1 MQRPQIMGILN
12 VTPDSFSDGGA
23 HADTSLAVDHALRMV
38 ADGADVI
45 DVGGESTR
53 PGSEP
58 VPPEEQLRRVLPVV
72 RAVRTALDK
81 ARPTVRISIDTS
93 LAQVAGPCLD
103 EGAMMLNDV
112 RASTDERSNEPMIDL
127 AVRRNVPIVLM
138 HMQGSPQTMQQ
149 SPSYEDVVRDVTGFL
164 AVQSMRAQHA
174 GLSREQI
181 WLDPGIGFGK
191 TKAHNLTLLAN
202 LSALV
207 ALGFPV
213 LLGTSRKRFMG
224 SICQVVDDLSFAPR
238 TPQPR
243 ELIAATTATTALGV
257 AAGVR
262 MFRVHD
268 VRENRHAA
276 DVAYAIRTATTQT
289 PVTP

>member
-12 VTPDSFSDGGA
+12 VTPDSFSDGGT
-23 HADTSLAVDHALRMV
+23 HTDTGLAVDHALRMV

-58 VPPEEQLRRVLPVV
+58 VPPDEQLRRVLPVV
-72 RAVRTALDK
+72 RAVRAALDK
-81 ARPTVRISIDTS
+81 AQPTVRISIDTS
-93 LAQVAGPCLD
+93 LSQVAGPCLD

-112 RASTDERSNEPMIDL
+112 RASTDERSNEPMIQL

-149 SPSYEDVVRDVTGFL
+149 SPAYEDVVRDVTGFL
-164 AVQSMRAQHA
+164 AVQAMRAQHA

-224 SICQVVDDLSFAPR
+224 TICQVVDDLSFAPR

-276 DVAYAIRTATTQT
+276 DVAYAIRSAVSQT

>member
-1 MQRPQIMGILN
+1 MQQRQQIMGILN
-12 VTPDSFSDGGA
+12 VTPDSFSDGGT
-23 HADTSLAVDHALRMV
+23 HVDTSLAVDHALRMV

-72 RAVRTALDK
+72 RAVRAALDK
-81 ARPTVRISIDTS
+81 ARPAVRISVDTS

-112 RASTDERSNEPMIDL
+112 RASTDERSSEPMIQL

-138 HMQGSPQTMQQ
+138 HMQGTPGTMQQ
-149 SPSYEDVVRDVTGFL
+149 SPEYEDVVRDVTGFL
-164 AVQSMRAQHA
+164 AVQAMRAQHA

-191 TKAHNLTLLAN
+191 TKAHNLTLLAH

-224 SICQVVDDLSFAPR
+224 TICQVVDDLSFAPR

-276 DVAYAIRTATTQT
+276 DVAYAIRTAT
-289 PVTP
+289 

>member
-12 VTPDSFSDGGA
+12 VTPDSFSDGGT
-23 HADTSLAVDHALRMV
+23 HTDTGLAVDHALRMV

-45 DVGGESTR
+45 DIGGESTR

-72 RAVRTALDK
+72 RAVRVALDK

-112 RASTDERSNEPMIDL
+112 RASTDERSSEPMINL

-149 SPSYEDVVRDVTGFL
+149 SPEYEDVVRDVTGFL
-164 AVQSMRAQHA
+164 AVQAMRAQHA

-191 TKAHNLTLLAN
+191 TKAHNLTLLAH

-207 ALGFPV
+207 APGFPV

-224 SICQVVDDLSFAPR
+224 TICQVVDDLSFAPR

-243 ELIAATTATTALGV
+243 ELISATTATTALGV

-276 DVAYAIRTATTQT
+276 DVAYAIRTAT
-289 PVTP
+289 